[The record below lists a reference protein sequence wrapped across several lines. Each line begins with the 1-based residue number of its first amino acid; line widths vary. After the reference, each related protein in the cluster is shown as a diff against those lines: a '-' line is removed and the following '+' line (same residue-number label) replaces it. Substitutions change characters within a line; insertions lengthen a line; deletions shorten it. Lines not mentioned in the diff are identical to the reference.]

1 MKLIKGM
8 DFICGPIT
16 VPLIQFR
23 TFSWLRITRS
33 GFLCMM
39 KFDWSLVQNL
49 HSKTSCLRPWNKL
62 FKRKKNGGYKLFQ
75 ILSKESF
82 RVMMKS
88 RKQLRDLSSW
98 TWLAITN
105 QILSGFLLCSQLWN
119 LIIDISVKATIL
131 LM

>member
-8 DFICGPIT
+8 DFIGGPIT
-16 VPLIQFR
+16 VPSIQFR

-75 ILSKESF
+75 ILSKELF